1 MLYYK
6 IFNFQIHPTIY
17 ILSGQY
23 IFIVHLDVVAY
34 FSQKGAVFMA
44 VDIEFDSS
52 WLDGFFQKIEDDGP
66 WGNWDLY
73 KLAIEVEKHTV
84 IEDFE
89 GLQAP
94 KHLPNL
100 TPLPHQIEV
109 AKQVIENMN
118 GKAILADE
126 VGLGKT
132 IEAGLILK
140 EYMIRGLVKKVLILV
155 PASLVSQW
163 ASELTSKFYIPAV
176 AQKKSYVWEQCDVV
190 VSSIDTAKRN
200 PHRDII
206 FGLDY
211 DLIIIDEAHKL
222 KNNKTKNYEFV
233 QSLKKKFCLLLTA
246 TPIQN
251 RISEIFN
258 LVSLLKPGH
267 LGNETVFYE
276 KYKRD
281 SRSLNDDQHLK
292 ELVNKVMIRNRRAD
306 TGIEWTERHVETIPI
321 QFSAGEKALY
331 DAVSELRSEDNWM
344 ATSAFSVMTLQREA
358 CSSREAVFVTLK
370 NMLNKK
376 EDPSPYFQAQIESLI
391 EKVQAVQMNSK
402 AEKALE
408 LIKKIDDKVI
418 IFTEYRATQL
428 YLQWFLKQN
437 GITSVPF
444 RGGFKRGKKDWMRE
458 LFQKHAQV
466 LIATEAGGEGINL
479 QFCHHIINFDLPWNP
494 MRLEQRI
501 GRVHRLGQEQDVH
514 IYNFATKDTV
524 EEHVLKLLHEKIA
537 LFEKVIGD
545 LDDILTK
552 LEFGNF
558 EDYLVDIFGHSTSEG
573 EMRIKMDNLNSMIQ
587 LAEEIK
593 ESESSAAA
601 GNSSIS

>member
-1 MLYYK
+1 MSVK
-6 IFNFQIHPTIY
+6 IN
-17 ILSGQY
+17 
-23 IFIVHLDVVAY
+23 V
-34 FSQKGAVFMA
+34 
-44 VDIEFDSS
+44 DSS
-52 WLDGFFQKIEDDGP
+52 WQDEMVDRIDHDGP
-66 WGNWDLY
+66 WGNWELY
-73 KLAIEVEKHTV
+73 KLAVEIESHL
-84 IEDFE
+84 IIPAFE

-94 KHLPNL
+94 IHLPEL
-100 TPLPHQIEV
+100 TPLPHQLEV
-109 AKQVIENMN
+109 ARQVVENMN

-163 ASELTSKFYIPAV
+163 AMELNTKFHIPAIP
-176 AQKKSYVWEQCDVV
+176 QRKSYVWEQCDVV
-190 VSSIDTAKRN
+190 VSSIDTAKRS
-200 PHRDII
+200 PHREII
-206 FGLDY
+206 NQLNY

-233 QSLKKKFCLLLTA
+233 QNLKKRFCLLLTA

-251 RISEIFN
+251 RVEEIFN

-267 LGNETVFYE
+267 LGSETAFFD

-281 SRSLNDDQHLK
+281 SRSVNDDEHLR

-306 TGIEWTERHVETIPI
+306 TGIEWTKRNVETIALEFSKEERELYQSI
-321 QFSAGEKALY
+321 LALKDSEGGLASSQFSL
-331 DAVSELRSEDNWM
+331 
-344 ATSAFSVMTLQREA
+344 MTLQREA
-358 CSSREAVFVTLK
+358 CSSREAVFFTLK
-370 NMLNKK
+370 NMLQRQETPSRHYQELIANLIKK
-376 EDPSPYFQAQIESLI
+376 VE
-391 EKVQAVQMNSK
+391 AVTKNTK

-458 LFQKHAQV
+458 LFQKNVQV

-479 QFCHHIINFDLPWNP
+479 QFCSHIINFDLPWNP

-501 GRVHRLGQEQDVH
+501 GRIHRLGQEKDVN
-514 IYNFATKDTV
+514 IYNFAIKETV
-524 EEHVLKLLHEKIA
+524 EEHILKLLYEKIN
-537 LFEKVIGD
+537 LFEKVIGE

-552 LEFGNF
+552 LEFGNI
-558 EDYLVDIFGHSTSEG
+558 EEHLIDIFGKSSSEG
-573 EMRIKMDNLNSMIQ
+573 EMRIKMENLTAMISF
-587 LAEEIK
+587 AEEMK
-593 ESESSAAA
+593 EGEQHAAT
-601 GNSSIS
+601 GDPSVS

>member
-1 MLYYK
+1 MTV
-6 IFNFQIHPTIY
+6 QI
-17 ILSGQY
+17 G
-23 IFIVHLDVVAY
+23 
-34 FSQKGAVFMA
+34 
-44 VDIEFDSS
+44 FDSA
-52 WLDGFFQKIEDDGP
+52 WQDEFLKRIDDDGP
-66 WGNWDLY
+66 WGNWELY
-73 KLAIEVEKHTV
+73 KLAIEVENHTT
-84 IEDFE
+84 IPDFE

-100 TPLPHQIEV
+100 TPLPHQLEV
-109 AKQVIENMN
+109 AKQVVESMN

-163 ASELTSKFYIPAV
+163 AMELNSKFFIPAV
-176 AQKKSYVWEQCDVV
+176 AQRKSYVWEQCDVV

-206 FGLDY
+206 YSLDY

-233 QSLKKKFCLLLTA
+233 QNLKKKFCLLLTA

-267 LGNETVFYE
+267 LGNESAFYE
-276 KYKRD
+276 NYKKD
-281 SRSLNDDQHLK
+281 SRSLNDDAHLK

-306 TGIEWTERHVETIPI
+306 TGIEWTKRHVETIPI
-321 QFSAGEKALY
+321 EFSQAERELY
-331 DAVSELRSEDNWM
+331 EAVTELRGEGDWVS
-344 ATSAFSVMTLQREA
+344 SSQFSVMTLQREA
-358 CSSREAVFVTLK
+358 CSSREAVYFTLQ
-370 NMLNKK
+370 NMLKRQEQPSIAFQEQIQYLIKK
-376 EDPSPYFQAQIESLI
+376 VE
-391 EKVQAVQMNSK
+391 AVQQNSK
-402 AEKALE
+402 AQKALE
-408 LIKKIDDKVI
+408 LIQNINDKVI
-418 IFTEYRATQL
+418 IFTEYRATQM
-428 YLQWFLKQN
+428 YLQWFLKQY

-458 LFQKHAQV
+458 LFQKNAQV

-479 QFCHHIINFDLPWNP
+479 QFCNHIINFDLPWNP

-501 GRVHRLGQEQDVH
+501 GRIHRLGQEKDVM

-524 EEHVLKLLHEKIA
+524 EEHVMKLLYEKIH

-552 LEFGNF
+552 LEFGSI
-558 EDYLVDIFGHSTSEG
+558 DDHLVDIFGRSASEG
-573 EMRIKMDNLNSMIQ
+573 EMRIKMENLTSMIQ
-587 LAEEIK
+587 FAEDMK
-593 ESESSAAA
+593 EGGLNAAT
-601 GNSSIS
+601 GNS

>member
-1 MLYYK
+1 M
-6 IFNFQIHPTIY
+6 T
-17 ILSGQY
+17 
-23 IFIVHLDVVAY
+23 VE
-34 FSQKGAVFMA
+34 
-44 VDIEFDSS
+44 IEFDSY
-52 WLDGFFQKIEDDGP
+52 WQDDFLHRMENDGP
-66 WGNWDLY
+66 WGSWELF
-73 KLAIEVEKHTV
+73 KLAIEVEKHLV
-84 IEDFE
+84 IPDFE

-94 KHLPNL
+94 NHLPNL
-100 TPLPHQIEV
+100 TPLPHQLET

-155 PASLVSQW
+155 PASLVTQW
-163 ASELTSKFYIPAV
+163 AIELNSKFFIPAV
-176 AQKKSYVWEQCDVV
+176 TQRKSYVWEQSDVV

-206 FGLDY
+206 FNQDY

-233 QSLKKKFCLLLTA
+233 QNLKKKFCLLLTA

-251 RISEIFN
+251 RIEEIFN

-267 LGNETVFYE
+267 LGSETAFYE

-281 SRSLNDDQHLK
+281 ARSLNDDEHLK

-306 TGIEWTERHVETIPI
+306 TGIEWTKRQVETIPI
-321 QFSAGEKALY
+321 EFSIPELELY
-331 DAVSELRSEDNWM
+331 EAITTLRNEGDWIQAS
-344 ATSAFSVMTLQREA
+344 SFSVMTLQREA
-358 CSSREAVFVTLK
+358 CSSREAVFYTLK
-370 NMLNKK
+370 NMLQKK
-376 EDPSPYFQAQIESLI
+376 ENPTPAFEEQIQYLI
-391 EKVQAVQMNSK
+391 KKVEAVQQNSK

-408 LIKKIDDKVI
+408 LIQKVNDKVI
-418 IFTEYRATQL
+418 IFTEYRATQM
-428 YLQWFLKQN
+428 YLQWFLKQH
-437 GITSVPF
+437 GISSVPF

-479 QFCHHIINFDLPWNP
+479 QFCNHIINFDLPWNP

-501 GRVHRLGQEQDVH
+501 GRIHRLGQEKDVM
-514 IYNFATKDTV
+514 IYNFAIKNTV
-524 EEHVLKLLHEKIA
+524 EEHILKLLYEKIH
-537 LFEKVIGD
+537 LFEKVIGE

-552 LEFGNF
+552 LEFGNI
-558 EDYLVDIFGHSTSEG
+558 EDHLLDIFGQSSSEG
-573 EMRIKMDNLNSMIQ
+573 EMRIKMENLSSMIEFAQ
-587 LAEEIK
+587 DMK
-593 ESESSAAA
+593 KGDTHAAA
-601 GNSSIS
+601 GNS

>member
-1 MLYYK
+1 MTV
-6 IFNFQIHPTIY
+6 QI
-17 ILSGQY
+17 G
-23 IFIVHLDVVAY
+23 
-34 FSQKGAVFMA
+34 
-44 VDIEFDSS
+44 FDSA
-52 WLDGFFQKIEDDGP
+52 WQDEFLKRIDDDGP
-66 WGNWDLY
+66 WGNWELY
-73 KLAIEVEKHTV
+73 KLAVEVENHTT
-84 IEDFE
+84 IPEFE

-100 TPLPHQIEV
+100 TPLPHQLEV
-109 AKQVIENMN
+109 AKQVVESMN

-163 ASELTSKFYIPAV
+163 AMELNSKFFIPAV
-176 AQKKSYVWEQCDVV
+176 AQRKSYVWEQCDVV

-206 FGLDY
+206 YSLDY

-222 KNNKTKNYEFV
+222 KNNKTRNYEFV
-233 QSLKKKFCLLLTA
+233 QNLKKKFCLLLTA

-267 LGNETVFYE
+267 LGNESAFYE
-276 KYKRD
+276 NYKKD
-281 SRSLNDDQHLK
+281 SRSLNDDAHLK

-306 TGIEWTERHVETIPI
+306 TGIEWTKRHVETIPI
-321 QFSAGEKALY
+321 EFSQAERELY
-331 DAVSELRSEDNWM
+331 EAVTELRSEENWM
-344 ATSAFSVMTLQREA
+344 GSSQFSVMTLQREA
-358 CSSREAVFVTLK
+358 CSSREAVYFTLQ
-370 NMLNKK
+370 NMLKRQEQPPIAFQDQIQYLIKK
-376 EDPSPYFQAQIESLI
+376 VE
-391 EKVQAVQMNSK
+391 AVQQNSK
-402 AEKALE
+402 AQKALE
-408 LIKKIDDKVI
+408 LIQKINDKVI
-418 IFTEYRATQL
+418 TFTEYRATQM
-428 YLQWFLKQN
+428 YLQWFLKQY

-458 LFQKHAQV
+458 LFQKNAQV

-479 QFCHHIINFDLPWNP
+479 QFCNHIINFDLPWNP

-501 GRVHRLGQEQDVH
+501 GRIHRLGQEKDVM
-514 IYNFATKDTV
+514 IYNFATKKTV
-524 EEHVLKLLHEKIA
+524 EEHIMKLLYEKIH

-545 LDDILTK
+545 LDDILTR
-552 LEFGNF
+552 LEFGSI
-558 EDYLVDIFGHSTSEG
+558 DDHLVDIFGKSASEG
-573 EMRIKMDNLNSMIQ
+573 EMRIKMENLTSMIQ
-587 LAEEIK
+587 FAEDLK
-593 ESESSAAA
+593 EGELNAAT
-601 GNSSIS
+601 GNS

>member
-1 MLYYK
+1 MTVE
-6 IFNFQIHPTIY
+6 II
-17 ILSGQY
+17 
-23 IFIVHLDVVAY
+23 
-34 FSQKGAVFMA
+34 
-44 VDIEFDSS
+44 FDSS
-52 WLDGFFQKIEDDGP
+52 WQDGLLKRIDDDGP
-66 WGNWDLY
+66 WGNWELF
-73 KLAIEVEKHTV
+73 KLAIEVEKHTI
-84 IEDFE
+84 IEEFE

-94 KHLPNL
+94 LHLSHL
-100 TPLPHQIEV
+100 TPLPHQLEV
-109 AKQVIENMN
+109 AKQVVENMN

-155 PASLVSQW
+155 PASLVTQW
-163 ASELTSKFYIPAV
+163 AYELNTKFYIPAIT
-176 AQKKSYVWEQCDVV
+176 QRKSYVWEQCDVV

-206 FGLDY
+206 YQQNY

-233 QSLKKKFCLLLTA
+233 QNLKKKFCLLLTA

-251 RISEIFN
+251 RIEEIFN

-267 LGNETVFYE
+267 LGNESVFYE
-276 KYKRD
+276 KYKKD
-281 SRSLNDDQHLK
+281 SRSIHDDEHLK
-292 ELVNKVMIRNRRAD
+292 ELVNKVMIRNRRSD
-306 TGIEWTERHVETIPI
+306 TGIEWTKRQVQTIPI
-321 QFSAGEKALY
+321 EFSKEERDLY
-331 DAVSELRSEDNWM
+331 DSIMELRDEESWI
-344 ATSAFSVMTLQREA
+344 TSSQFSVMTLQREA
-358 CSSREAVFVTLK
+358 CSSREAVFYTLK
-370 NMLNKK
+370 NMLTRT
-376 EDPSPYFQAQIESLI
+376 EEPSERFEKQIHYLI
-391 EKVQAVQMNSK
+391 SKVEAVQTNSK

-408 LIKKIDDKVI
+408 LIKQINDKAI

-428 YLQWFLKQN
+428 YLQWFLKQH
-437 GITSVPF
+437 GISSVPF

-458 LFQKHAQV
+458 LFKNHAQV

-479 QFCHHIINFDLPWNP
+479 QFCNHIINFDLPWNP

-501 GRVHRLGQEQDVH
+501 GRIHRLGQEKDVF

-524 EEHVLKLLHEKIA
+524 EEHILKLLYEKIH
-537 LFEKVIGD
+537 LFEKVVGE

-552 LEFGNF
+552 LEFGNI
-558 EDYLVDIFGHSTSEG
+558 DDHLNDIFGNSTTEG
-573 EMRIKMDNLNSMIQ
+573 EMRIKMENLSSILSFAQQM
-587 LAEEIK
+587 K
-593 ESESSAAA
+593 EGDVNAAA

>member
-1 MLYYK
+1 MTV
-6 IFNFQIHPTIY
+6 QI
-17 ILSGQY
+17 G
-23 IFIVHLDVVAY
+23 
-34 FSQKGAVFMA
+34 
-44 VDIEFDSS
+44 FDSA
-52 WLDGFFQKIEDDGP
+52 WQDEFLKRIDDDGP
-66 WGNWDLY
+66 WGNWELY
-73 KLAIEVEKHTV
+73 KLAVEVENHTT
-84 IEDFE
+84 IPEFE

-100 TPLPHQIEV
+100 TPLPHQLEV
-109 AKQVIENMN
+109 AKQVVESMN

-163 ASELTSKFYIPAV
+163 AMELNSKFFIPAV
-176 AQKKSYVWEQCDVV
+176 AQRKSYVWEQCDVV

-206 FGLDY
+206 YSLDY

-222 KNNKTKNYEFV
+222 KNNKTRNYEFV
-233 QSLKKKFCLLLTA
+233 QNLKKKFCLLLTA

-267 LGNETVFYE
+267 LGNESAFYE
-276 KYKRD
+276 NYKKD
-281 SRSLNDDQHLK
+281 SRSLNDDAHLK

-306 TGIEWTERHVETIPI
+306 TGIEWTKRHVETIPI
-321 QFSAGEKALY
+321 EFSQAERELY
-331 DAVSELRSEDNWM
+331 EAVTELRSEENWVG
-344 ATSAFSVMTLQREA
+344 SSQFSVMTLQREA
-358 CSSREAVFVTLK
+358 CSSREAVYFTLQNILK
-370 NMLNKK
+370 RQEQPSIAFQEQIQYLIKK
-376 EDPSPYFQAQIESLI
+376 VE
-391 EKVQAVQMNSK
+391 AVQQNSK
-402 AEKALE
+402 AQKALE
-408 LIKKIDDKVI
+408 LIQKINDKVI
-418 IFTEYRATQL
+418 IFTEYRATQM
-428 YLQWFLKQN
+428 YLQWFLKQY

-458 LFQKHAQV
+458 LFQKNAQV

-479 QFCHHIINFDLPWNP
+479 QFCNHIINFDLPWNP

-501 GRVHRLGQEQDVH
+501 GRIHRLGQEKDVM
-514 IYNFATKDTV
+514 IYNFATKETV
-524 EEHVLKLLHEKIA
+524 EEHIMKLLYEKIH

-552 LEFGNF
+552 LQFGSI
-558 EDYLVDIFGHSTSEG
+558 DDHLVDIFGKSASEG
-573 EMRIKMDNLNSMIQ
+573 EMRIKMENLTSMIQ
-587 LAEEIK
+587 FAEDLK
-593 ESESSAAA
+593 EGELNAAT
-601 GNSSIS
+601 GNS